1 MEKDMR
7 IAVCLFGQPRTWQKC
22 INNWKEKF
30 NHNGEIDYFFHFWDY
45 NTLPSLLAS
54 QPYKCKIDDELISD
68 DEKKQILDTLQPK
81 KYSFESRK
89 NIDYWN
95 CDLTPDQK
103 IGGWCTEQYYS
114 LYHVSLLKK
123 QYELEN
129 NFRYDVVIRLR
140 ADLFFLD
147 EKIDLI
153 KPKHNTIY
161 TINSH
166 FDERYNVCTIN
177 DSYFYADSY
186 TFDQAA
192 LFYKFLSFVPK
203 NWITSAICPPP
214 EVATY
219 FYFASIGLI
228 NHPTFTDIKFM
239 RDQRVLAI
247 KGVLD
252 GYEIV

>member
-1 MEKDMR
+1 MK
-7 IAVCLFGQPRTWQKC
+7 IAICICGQPRTWRKC
-22 INNWKEKF
+22 FPNWVEKLGQ
-30 NHNGEIDYFFHFWDY
+30 NVEIDYFFHMWDY

-54 QPYKCKIDDELISD
+54 SYSHKIE
-68 DEKKQILDTLQPK
+68 DEKISVCEQNEIIEALNPK
-81 KYSFESRK
+81 KYIFESRK
-89 NIDYWN
+89 DIDYWN
-95 CDLTPDQK
+95 CSLEPEQK
-103 IGGWCTEQYYS
+103 IGGWCIEQYYS

-153 KPKHNTIY
+153 NPTHNTIY
-161 TINSH
+161 TINTH
-166 FDERYNVCTIN
+166 FDEHYNVCRIN

-192 LFYKFLSFVPK
+192 LVYKFLSFVPQS
-203 NWITSAICPPP
+203 WITINICPPP
-214 EVATY
+214 EVAAY

-228 NHPTFTDIKFM
+228 NYPTSTNIKFM
-239 RDQRVLAI
+239 RDRRVLTI
-247 KGVLD
+247 KGELD
-252 GYEIV
+252 GYEIF